1 MNAPEVDFWDR
12 YRTGWHLMAAASV
25 VLVSGFALVDLP
37 RWRER
42 SIVLAV
48 LAAILVW
55 YALVGAPTLK
65 EHDERRAMIY
75 FAGIFVLL
83 NGVYPITMAAA
94 YLLFMFN
101 PQLFTMIHG
110 WRLRAVVMVVL
121 YGEIAVWT
129 LIHAGFTPLTLVLL
143 GLYVAAPMVFSVL
156 IGMFIEGIITQSRQ
170 RADLIGELLRTRA
183 ELAAERHDAGVY
195 AERERLASEIH
206 DTLAQGFTSILM
218 LTQAARVGLDRSPE
232 GVGSQLDL
240 IERAARENLAE
251 ARALVAALAPP
262 DLAENGL
269 AEALGRLA
277 ERHTRDTGVPVSV
290 SSAAFSDSLPGAD
303 VIFLRAAQE
312 ALANVRKHASA
323 AHIRIEYTEGQIAI
337 IDDGCGFDPATA
349 REGYGLPGLRNR
361 AAAYGG
367 TATVSSVP
375 GAGTTVRVTLPSG
388 PT

>member
-1 MNAPEVDFWDR
+1 MTQVDFWDR
-12 YRTGWHLMAAASV
+12 YRAGWHLMAAASV
-25 VLVSGFALVDLP
+25 VLVSGFALVDVP

-42 SIVLAV
+42 TIVLAF

-55 YALVGAPTLK
+55 YALVGAPTLRPD
-65 EHDERRAMIY
+65 HERRALVY
-75 FAGIFVLL
+75 FAGIVVLL

-94 YLLFMFN
+94 YLLFMVN

-110 WRLRAVVMVVL
+110 WRLRASVMVVL

-129 LIHAGFTPLTLVLL
+129 LIHAGFTPWTLALL
-143 GLYVAAPMVFSVL
+143 GLYVVAPMVFSVL

-170 RADLIGELLRTRA
+170 RADLIDELLRTRA
-183 ELAAERHDAGVY
+183 ELALERHDAGVY

-218 LTQAARVGLDRSPE
+218 LTQAARVGLDRSPSSPVSS
-232 GVGSQLDL
+232 VGSQLEL

-277 ERHTRDTGVPVSV
+277 SRHTRDTGVPVVV
-290 SSAAFSDSLPGAD
+290 SALGAGSPGAD

-312 ALANVRKHASA
+312 ALANARKHASA
-323 AHIRIEYTEGQIAI
+323 AHIRIEYSEGQIAI
-337 IDDGCGFDPATA
+337 IDDGCGFDPSAV

-367 TATVSSVP
+367 TASVSSAP
-375 GAGTTVRVTLPSG
+375 GAGTTVRVTLPSRSS
-388 PT
+388 